1 MNEKALEDQRKFREV
16 DQEESYFDCDD
27 DDDDEEEPSIRTPR
41 IFSQPQH
48 ANIKTGEIKISDKS
62 SDEACIQLGRKDDS

>member
-27 DDDDEEEPSIRTPR
+27 EPSIRTPR
-41 IFSQPQH
+41 ILSQPQH
-48 ANIKTGEIKISDKS
+48 ANIKIDESKISDKS
-62 SDEACIQLGRKDDS
+62 SDEACI